1 VRLVVEQ
8 GALAG
13 REFPLERSMVSIG
26 RGADNNLVLPVQGVS
41 RFHARLERGRGG
53 WLLTDVGST
62 NGTQVNGQPLA
73 EQQSHLLYP
82 GDRITM
88 GSAVLLVVADE
99 MPIEDEESVQGS
111 RRLHPALMVVGAL
124 GVIVVLVG
132 MIFLLVMVLQP
143 DEPTPPPTAAAPI
156 EQIVTALPLPSGV
169 DRVVTAVATWIP
181 TGLPLP
187 FFGSTPTPTPA
198 P

>member
-1 VRLVVEQ
+1 MRLVVER
-8 GALAG
+8 GDLAG
-13 REFPLERSMVSIG
+13 REFPLKRSVVSIG
-26 RGADNNLVLPVQGVS
+26 RGADNDLALPVQGVS

-73 EQQSHLLYP
+73 KQQSHLLYP

-88 GSAVLLVVADE
+88 GSAVLLVVDDE
-99 MPIEDEESVQGS
+99 TPVGDEVPSQGS
-111 RRLHPALMVVGAL
+111 RRIHPALMVAGAL

-132 MIFLLVMVLQP
+132 MVFLLVMILQP
-143 DEPTPPPTAAAPI
+143 EEPPPPPTAAAPI

-187 FFGSTPTPTPA
+187 FFGGTPTPTPA